1 MYFTGKEEDSSTI
14 WQGLTA
20 SYCDTGDSMSKNGS
34 SDDVDTAHVPIDK
47 CRHHGIFRR
56 GSFVHHTSHTWR
68 STVPKSTYHSLK
80 TKFKFPFHELALSKE
95 KALSNDVV
103 HQSASKGITVKLLT
117 SISSEEIPAYRHTS
131 VASSTLEVTKE
142 VDMMTAL
149 STTSRKR
156 GATPE
161 LDCREEQAIESSIQ
175 FKKRKR
181 AMIKS
186 WFRWKPQGIHHKTAL
201 GELSTKLTYT
211 PFFHLSC
218 DADSNTNDDLLD
230 GKTETCCPHIN
241 YNNATTRISVP
252 TAISSREYD
261 EFTRIEYP
269 QVNTWSF
276 ERLQELQKVMYEFP
290 KLSFSS
296 EINLNNDIGNLEEE
310 AGQSTNTSGSS
321 IDLNIECDPYDTF
334 VKSGPQQQN
343 ISGKTLEGIHQ
354 SVEMDTE
361 VDNNVYDNCSRDI
374 PNCHITKGS
383 GQVVQPSSHICNNL
397 EPTILWET
405 QKWSTDDHIIDEE
418 LKEQV
423 YNNDEYCQKTHVFKY
438 DETGEPLESDSDTS
452 VGSVNSYEPV
462 TILVPTIRED
472 RYMISDLKTS
482 ILEGERIKSIYHPHD
497 DCLSDDENKPYN
509 IQDPRFFGV
518 ELQDKSGSKI
528 LQEPQRLYSRIK
540 FDDFSEVVFYN
551 GSGTL
556 RQTTEERPVKLALQ
570 TLRSSMAF
578 NHHHEPSKSG
588 LLKEHTD
595 NEFGSP
601 ESVVNEPFN
610 VIGGPS
616 TFNKSNL
623 SMSSLKTQPKS
634 ILKSKVNE
642 RCRDESIKLSECDSI
657 NVVEFM
663 KVFNEREQVRMDAL
677 DDLGDQRERQVMLYY
692 QNVTK

>member
-1 MYFTGKEEDSSTI
+1 
-14 WQGLTA
+14 
-20 SYCDTGDSMSKNGS
+20 
-34 SDDVDTAHVPIDK
+34 
-47 CRHHGIFRR
+47 
-56 GSFVHHTSHTWR
+56 
-68 STVPKSTYHSLK
+68 
-80 TKFKFPFHELALSKE
+80 
-95 KALSNDVV
+95 
-103 HQSASKGITVKLLT
+103 
-117 SISSEEIPAYRHTS
+117 
-131 VASSTLEVTKE
+131 
-142 VDMMTAL
+142 MTAL

-161 LDCREEQAIESSIQ
+161 LECRGEQTIESSIQ

-186 WFRWKPQGIHHKTAL
+186 WFRWKPQSTEHKTAL
-201 GELSTKLTYT
+201 GERSTNLTYT

-230 GKTETCCPHIN
+230 GTTETCCPHIN

-296 EINLNNDIGNLEEE
+296 EINLDNDISNLEEE

-343 ISGKTLEGIHQ
+343 IGGKVLKGNHQ
-354 SVEMDTE
+354 AVGVDTE
-361 VDNNVYDNCSRDI
+361 VDKNVHDSCSRDI
-374 PNCHITKGS
+374 PNYHITKGS
-383 GQVVQPSSHICNNL
+383 EQVVQSSSHICNNL
-397 EPTILWET
+397 APTMLWET
-405 QKWSTDDHIIDEE
+405 HNQPMDNQMFYEE
-418 LKEQV
+418 LKEPI
-423 YNNDEYCQKTHVFKY
+423 YSHDEYCQQPHVCKI
-438 DETGEPLESDSDTS
+438 DETGKPPESDSNTS

-472 RYMISDLKTS
+472 RYMISGLKTS

-556 RQTTEERPVKLALQ
+556 RQTTEESPVKLALQ

-578 NHHHEPSKSG
+578 NHHHEPSKSV
-588 LLKEHTD
+588 LPKEHAD
-595 NEFGSP
+595 NKLGSP
-601 ESVVNEPFN
+601 EYVVHEPFN
-610 VIGGPS
+610 VIGEPS

-623 SMSSLKTQPKS
+623 SMSSLKTHPKS